1 MSSPAQGGPTVP
13 KGKKGLGRVLSRM
26 KTVLK
31 RDKGKAVAGEPSA
44 VLAAP
49 RSVFFI

>member
-13 KGKKGLGRVLSRM
+13 KPKKGLGKVLSRM

-31 RDKGKAVAGEPSA
+31 RDKGKAVAGEPGA
-44 VLAAP
+44 VVAGP
-49 RSVFFI
+49 RFVSFI